1 MVALIDT
8 NTIVRFLVG
17 DHEDYLIEST
27 KIFESIESRKIE
39 VEILD
44 TVIMEV
50 LFVMIKYYKLSKAD
64 VVNDLKS
71 ILVMEGIVN
80 TNKVIL
86 VEALSVYLDKNI
98 DFVDAL
104 ICVKNKIQGYDWISF
119 DSDIKKC
126 VEKNANG

>member
-1 MVALIDT
+1 MVALIDS
-8 NTIVRFLVG
+8 NIIVRFLVG
-17 DHEDYLIEST
+17 DHEEHLVESI
-27 KIFESIESRKIE
+27 KIMESIESRRIE

-44 TVIMEV
+44 TVIMEI
-50 LFVMIKYYKLSKAD
+50 LFVMIKYYKLPKSD

-71 ILVMEGIVN
+71 ILAMEGIVN

-86 VEALSVYLDKNI
+86 VEALSLYIDRNI

-104 ICVKNKIQGYDWISF
+104 ICAKNTIQNYNYISF

-126 VEKNANG
+126 VEKNANR

>member
-8 NTIVRFLVG
+8 NVIVRFLVG
-17 DHEDYLIEST
+17 DHKEHLIEST

-44 TVIMEV
+44 SVLMEV
-50 LFVMIKYYKLSKAD
+50 LFVLVKFYKLPKAE

-71 ILVMEGIVN
+71 IIAMEGVVN

-86 VEALSVYLDKNI
+86 VEALSMYLDKNI

-104 ICVKNKIQGYDWISF
+104 ICVKSKIQGYEWISF
-119 DSDIKKC
+119 DSDLKKC
-126 VEKNANG
+126 T

>member
-50 LFVMIKYYKLSKAD
+50 LFVMIKYYKLPKAD

>member
-50 LFVMIKYYKLSKAD
+50 LFVMIKYYKLPKAD

-71 ILVMEGIVN
+71 ILAMEGIVN

>member
-8 NTIVRFLVG
+8 NTIVRFLVD

-50 LFVMIKYYKLSKAD
+50 LFVMIKYYKLPKAD

-71 ILVMEGIVN
+71 ILAMEGIVN